1 MPSALNI
8 SLMALVQ
15 KASFNFLHQQRQIS
29 SSLPHLT
36 NFETLQFG
44 RPGTSCACFSFHDL
58 AVTNRYTG
66 TLASPIMVMVMVM
79 VQRACRSKKH
89 VAASRETRD
98 YV

>member
-8 SLMALVQ
+8 SLMALLQ

-29 SSLPHLT
+29 LSLPHST
-36 NFETLQFG
+36 KFETLQFG

-58 AVTNRYTG
+58 AMTNRYTR
-66 TLASPIMVMVMVM
+66 TLASPIMVMVMV
-79 VQRACRSKKH
+79 QTACRSNKH
-89 VAASRETRD
+89 VAASRETRA